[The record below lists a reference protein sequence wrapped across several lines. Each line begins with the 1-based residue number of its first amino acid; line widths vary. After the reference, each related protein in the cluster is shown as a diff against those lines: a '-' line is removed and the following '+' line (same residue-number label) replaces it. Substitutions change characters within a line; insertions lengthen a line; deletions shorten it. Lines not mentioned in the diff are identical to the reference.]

1 MTKGTENASEEI
13 MAENAPN
20 LKEEIDIQVQAAQ
33 RVPNKINPD
42 RRALE
47 HAQWQRQKL
56 RTDSKDSRRDNRS
69 WLQRSPPG
77 LSADRSTDSPQAR
90 GVARCIQNPG
100 RESLQPWI
108 YKQDYP
114 LEEEKEFFS

>member
-47 HAQWQRQKL
+47 HAQ
-56 RTDSKDSRRDNRS
+56 
-69 WLQRSPPG
+69 
-77 LSADRSTDSPQAR
+77 
-90 GVARCIQNPG
+90 
-100 RESLQPWI
+100 
-108 YKQDYP
+108 
-114 LEEEKEFFS
+114 

>member
-1 MTKGTENASEEI
+1 MTKGNENASEEI

-47 HAQWQRQKL
+47 QATVKTAHAHMCHRAAHTHTLTHTHTQ
-56 RTDSKDSRRDNRS
+56 
-69 WLQRSPPG
+69 
-77 LSADRSTDSPQAR
+77 
-90 GVARCIQNPG
+90 
-100 RESLQPWI
+100 
-108 YKQDYP
+108 
-114 LEEEKEFFS
+114 